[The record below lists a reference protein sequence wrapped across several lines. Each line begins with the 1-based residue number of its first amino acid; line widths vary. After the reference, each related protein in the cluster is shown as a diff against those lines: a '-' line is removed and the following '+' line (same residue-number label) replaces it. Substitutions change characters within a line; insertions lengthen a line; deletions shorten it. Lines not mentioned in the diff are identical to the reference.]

1 MFTPPTRDH
10 SGGSDR
16 FAKRRRSA
24 QHACVVME
32 HYGNCGL
39 LIQTQSA
46 DEGDINGLPSE
57 TLIAQVTGD
66 TVVPQQIQRGIEATA
81 R

>member
-1 MFTPPTRDH
+1 
-10 SGGSDR
+10 
-16 FAKRRRSA
+16 
-24 QHACVVME
+24 ME